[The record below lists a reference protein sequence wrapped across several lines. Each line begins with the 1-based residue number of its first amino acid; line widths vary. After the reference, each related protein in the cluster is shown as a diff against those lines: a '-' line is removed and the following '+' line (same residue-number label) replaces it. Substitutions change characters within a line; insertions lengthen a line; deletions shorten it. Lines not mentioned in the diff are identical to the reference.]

1 MADEKKIVTQDIF
14 EKAIEDML
22 QYLSDNCLYEFV
34 PYSDESIAELFNLTP
49 EEAQRLSDLISDE
62 VVSKYKLW
70 SSSKINESLISAKS
84 ECNDYTDKMLTNI
97 SSISIKYVDTLPTS
111 DISTSTIYILK
122 NTGGGNDTLNL
133 YDDTDSSWT
142 VIGDF
147 TISLDDYYKKS
158 EMDTKL
164 NDKANK
170 TEVLLQDDV
179 IVNKALATNSNV
191 LTAKVV
197 VDELDLKANDD
208 EVVKK
213 TDITTTIDSTSTND
227 KVVGAKA
234 LHDSL
239 ANKLDKTVILTTA
252 DEVNSFDR
260 EYQSFI
266 IEPSVADAVGLPKAP
281 ESTWFCINLSHFKG
295 FKYPSQIAFEYAGI
309 ERIMYRTAHNGV
321 WHNWRKLCTTSV
333 ADIPKTIISWS
344 DETYFKSDDVIST
357 GNYYLV
363 RNGICFVNIDILCV
377 TPKSNGYTLPITL
390 PKPTVDYVHVNIA
403 SLPDTAHG
411 HSSITVAVGTAGTHI
426 VAYGGIANSR
436 YLGQFSYP
444 VAES

>member
-1 MADEKKIVTQDIF
+1 MSKVIDEVVFKKS
-14 EKAIEDML
+14 IEDML

-34 PYSDESIAELFNLTP
+34 PYDDTEISNLFSLTP
-49 EEAQRLSDLISDE
+49 EEAQKLSDLISDE

-70 SSSKINESLISAKS
+70 SSSKVNDELIAAKT

-133 YDDTDSSWT
+133 YDGGSWT

-147 TISLDDYYKKS
+147 VISLDDYYKKS

-170 TEVLLQDDV
+170 TEVLLAD
-179 IVNKALATNSNV
+179 KV
-191 LTAKVV
+191 LVSAGSETHDNIYSAKLTKT
-197 VDELDLKANDD
+197 ELDKKANDD

-213 TDITTTIDSTSTND
+213 TDIATSISSTSTND

-234 LHDSL
+234 VHDSL

-266 IEPSVADAVGLPKAP
+266 IEPSVAEAVGLPKAP
-281 ESTWFCINLSHFKG
+281 DSTWFCINLSHFKG

-333 ADIPKTIISWS
+333 PDAPTVIKSIAS
-344 DETYFKSDDVIST
+344 DEIVSGTLQYTVI
-357 GNYYLV
+357 
-363 RNGICFVNIDILCV
+363 NGICHLSLLNLTFASKGIVLKMLPDDTVPRCAINECW
-377 TPKSNGYTLPITL
+377 SPIT
-390 PKPTVDYVHVNIA
+390 
-403 SLPDTAHG
+403 DTNGGTFNALIRVSMQGGLG
-411 HSSITVAVGTAGTHI
+411 HYKLSDTSK
-426 VAYGGIANSR
+426 AYSG
-436 YLGQFSYP
+436 YFSYP
-444 VAES
+444 VAE